1 VSKAT
6 KVVTYVFLR
15 TSFFKLYDSDMVS
28 INMAR
33 VTMMIKGMD
42 DDNIILIN
50 VTYSQTTKG
59 NEGVTLTAGES
70 SASVT

>member
-1 VSKAT
+1 M
-6 KVVTYVFLR
+6 VT
-15 TSFFKLYDSDMVS
+15 